1 MNWLPMEKLSCEIH
15 RFGKNDGVMQLA
27 LAIRIE
33 NLHKTYPRRWASP
46 PFEALKGISLEVG
59 RGETFGF
66 IGPNG
71 AGKSTTIK
79 ILTGVMAASSGKAE
93 LFGEAIELPKCR
105 RHLGYVPENPS
116 LPEHMTPL
124 EILSM
129 GRSLHGCD
137 KSGVGASMRWLDRFG
152 LAQVANKVVRGFSK
166 GMAQRTA
173 LAHAMAV
180 EPRLLILDE
189 PLSGLDPI
197 GRREVVDILSEYR
210 QQGGTIFLTSHVLH
224 DVERLADR
232 FGLIHKGELR
242 AVRTPGELV
251 GEDER
256 VLVRSAGVAALM
268 DGMQAEPG
276 GRWVVEVSRTELWN
290 TLRVLESGGHSLIE
304 IKPTLSLETAFLNV
318 VKGS

>member
-1 MNWLPMEKLSCEIH
+1 
-15 RFGKNDGVMQLA
+15 
-27 LAIRIE
+27 
-33 NLHKTYPRRWASP
+33 
-46 PFEALKGISLEVG
+46 
-59 RGETFGF
+59 
-66 IGPNG
+66 
-71 AGKSTTIK
+71 
-79 ILTGVMAASSGKAE
+79 
-93 LFGEAIELPKCR
+93 
-105 RHLGYVPENPS
+105 
-116 LPEHMTPL
+116 
-124 EILSM
+124 M